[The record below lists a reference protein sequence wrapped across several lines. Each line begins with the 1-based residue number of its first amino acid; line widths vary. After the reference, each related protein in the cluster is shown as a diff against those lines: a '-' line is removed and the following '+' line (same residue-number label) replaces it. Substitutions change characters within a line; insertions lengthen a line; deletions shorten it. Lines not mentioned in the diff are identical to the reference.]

1 MLMVIRLKHFLLII
15 IGFLIITSS
24 CNSGKD
30 SDLSH
35 KTSNYPELKPP
46 FRIGV
51 NQIQEKDS
59 TFDIELNKF
68 KERLIKSIQIQNPIL
83 QFEYQN
89 RWKICYK
96 VNSGKNFDI
105 YVVEQTDEKDASS
118 LMLITTQKA
127 NPQNIISAVMVGL
140 ENYIE
145 NPNKIEAEDWSAFID
160 ENLSIKVL
168 KKYETIISSN
178 NENLIDLSENSNIKK
193 SIDEIEETY
202 KINDDGSIVFVDKA
216 IFNKQS
222 AIKQDLSYRAVIAF
236 NKINSDDNIEN
247 SDEWMINNVEI
258 QNACQLQNIL
268 FIQTYDNFNN
278 VLISNNEGIQ
288 LDTIDISIIT
298 EKMQKGYVLVHS
310 KMDPKFIEYSNK
322 NEIIKAISDYFNID
336 LYIEE

>member
-1 MLMVIRLKHFLLII
+1 MIKKLFFKICLTFFII
-15 IGFLIITSS
+15 SFISCKNNKGSDDSIGNKI
-24 CNSGKD
+24 
-30 SDLSH
+30 
-35 KTSNYPELKPP
+35 YPELKPP

-59 TFDIELNKF
+59 TFDIELTKF

-96 VNSGKNFDI
+96 VNSEKNFDI

-202 KINDDGSIVFVDKA
+202 KINDDGSIVFIDKA

-268 FIQTYDNFNN
+268 FIQTFDNFNN
-278 VLISNNEGIQ
+278 VIISNNEGIQ

-310 KMDPKFIEYSNK
+310 KMDPSFVDFTDK
-322 NEIIKAISDYFNID
+322 NTILTAISAYFNID
-336 LYIEE
+336 LLFDE